1 MPGLTPGPLLCHDAS
16 MTSDRTPAAGLQK
29 LLDETERLVGPR
41 VPADRQGNSLTEASL
56 VAVQDNS
63 AIRIREAVE
72 AAD

>member
-1 MPGLTPGPLLCHDAS
+1 

-41 VPADRQGNSLTEASL
+41 VPVDRQENSLAEVSP
-56 VAVQDNS
+56 VAAQDNS